1 MNREDIERS
10 LTMIGDLAN
19 RQGIIVDLAVYGG
32 SAIALRWE
40 FRRSTRDVD
49 VIISGDRSFMKK
61 AVLVVA
67 EEMGLPE
74 DWMNDAVK
82 GFASTNADHDLY
94 KEYLGDQGGLR
105 VFVPKEEY
113 LLAMKCMAMRVDA
126 PDGHNDIDDIKTLVS
141 VVGVKSKKGLCEIV
155 EKYYP
160 RNQIPPK
167 VYFGAEQIMTEVA
180 LEQRRNRTRKS
191 PPTITR

>member
-1 MNREDIERS
+1 MKRDDIERS
-10 LTMIGDLAN
+10 LTLIGKLAD

-61 AVLVVA
+61 AVLSVA

-82 GFASTNADHDLY
+82 GFSSSNADHELY
-94 KEYLGDQGGLR
+94 KEYLGEQGGLR
-105 VFVPKEEY
+105 VFVPKVEY

-126 PDGHNDIDDIKTLVS
+126 PDGHNDIDDIKALVS
-141 VVGVKSKKGLCEIV
+141 VVGVKSKKDLCDIV

-160 RNQIPPK
+160 RDKIPPN

-180 LEQRRNRTRKS
+180 LDQRRNRIRKS